1 MDEGPHMTYATLMVH
16 LCPGQTNTAVLASAR
31 HLADRFSAAVIGI
44 AATQP
49 MQMDMGD
56 GTTAVGVYA
65 LNRDE
70 IDGEVRALEVE
81 FRKAL
86 GAAVPDLRWRS
97 ASLLSSLPA
106 FLAREARSADLLLT
120 AIDASSYFDNMRRVD
135 TGDLILQA
143 GRPVLLVPAATQP
156 CRLERVMVAWKDTRE
171 TRRAVVDALPLLR
184 TATHVSLVEIRDG
197 KDGRAESEARLA
209 DVVAWLKHHGVAVV
223 ECVSSPSSDDDATA
237 LFALGQDRGI
247 DLTVAGAYGH
257 SRMREWVLGGVTRD
271 LLVRAD
277 RCSLVSH

>member
-1 MDEGPHMTYATLMVH
+1 MTYATLIVH
-16 LCPGQTNTAVLASAR
+16 LRPGRSNTAVLASAR
-31 HLADRFSAAVIGI
+31 QLADRFGAAVIGI

-70 IDGEVRALEVE
+70 IEGEVRALEVE
-81 FRKAL
+81 FRRAL

-106 FLAREARSADLLLT
+106 YLAREARSADLLLT

-135 TGDLILQA
+135 TGDLIMQA
-143 GRPVLLVPAATQP
+143 GRPVLLVPAATEP
-156 CRLERVMVAWKDTRE
+156 SRLERVMVAWKDSRE
-171 TRRAVVDALPLLR
+171 TRRAVADALPLLR

-197 KDGRAESEARLA
+197 KDGRPEGEARLA
-209 DVVAWLKHHGVAVV
+209 DVVAWLTRHGVVVV
-223 ECVSSPSSDDDATA
+223 ECVSSPSSGDDATA

-271 LLVRAD
+271 LLVSAD
-277 RCSLVSH
+277 CCSFVSH

>member
-1 MDEGPHMTYATLMVH
+1 MTYATLIVH
-16 LCPGQTNTAVLASAR
+16 LRPGRSNTAVLASAR
-31 HLADRFSAAVIGI
+31 QLADRFGAAVIGI

-70 IDGEVRALEVE
+70 IEGEVRALEVE
-81 FRKAL
+81 FRRAL

-106 FLAREARSADLLLT
+106 YLAREARSADLLLT

-135 TGDLILQA
+135 TGDLIMQA
-143 GRPVLLVPAATQP
+143 GRPVLLVPAATEP
-156 CRLERVMVAWKDTRE
+156 SRLERVMVAWKDSRE
-171 TRRAVVDALPLLR
+171 TRRAVADALPLLR

-197 KDGRAESEARLA
+197 KDGRPEGEARLA
-209 DVVAWLKHHGVAVV
+209 DVVAWLTRHGVAVV
-223 ECVSSPSSDDDATA
+223 ECVSSPSSGDDATA

-271 LLVRAD
+271 LLVSAD
-277 RCSLVSH
+277 CCSFVSH

>member
-1 MDEGPHMTYATLMVH
+1 MTYATLMVH
-16 LCPGQTNTAVLASAR
+16 LRPGQSNTAVLASAR
-31 HLADRFSAAVIGI
+31 QLADRFGAAVIGI

-70 IDGEVRALEVE
+70 IEGEVRALEVE

-106 FLAREARSADLLLT
+106 YLAREARSADLLLT

-135 TGDLILQA
+135 TGDLIMQA
-143 GRPVLLVPAATQP
+143 GRPVLLVPAATEP
-156 CRLERVMVAWKDTRE
+156 RRLERVMVAWKDTRE

-184 TATHVSLVEIRDG
+184 TATQVSLVEIRDG
-197 KDGRAESEARLA
+197 KDGRPECEARLA
-209 DVVAWLKHHGVAVV
+209 DVVAWLKRHGVAVV
-223 ECVSSPSSDDDATA
+223 ECVSSPSSGDDATA

-271 LLVRAD
+271 LLVSTD

>member
-1 MDEGPHMTYATLMVH
+1 MTYATLIVH
-16 LCPGQTNTAVLASAR
+16 LRPGRSNTAVLASAR
-31 HLADRFSAAVIGI
+31 QLADRFGAAVIGI

-70 IDGEVRALEVE
+70 IEGEVRALEVE
-81 FRKAL
+81 FRRAL

-106 FLAREARSADLLLT
+106 YLAREARSADLLLT

-135 TGDLILQA
+135 TGDLIMQA
-143 GRPVLLVPAATQP
+143 GRPVLLVPAATEP
-156 CRLERVMVAWKDTRE
+156 SRLERVMVAWKDSRE
-171 TRRAVVDALPLLR
+171 TRRAVADALPLLR

-197 KDGRAESEARLA
+197 KDGRPEGEARLA
-209 DVVAWLKHHGVAVV
+209 DVVAWLTRHGVAVV
-223 ECVSSPSSDDDATA
+223 ECVSSPSSGDDATA

-271 LLVRAD
+271 LLVSAD
-277 RCSLVSH
+277 RCSFVSH

>member
-1 MDEGPHMTYATLMVH
+1 MTYATLMVH
-16 LCPGQTNTAVLASAR
+16 LRPGQSNTAVLASAR
-31 HLADRFSAAVIGI
+31 QLADRFGAAVIGI

-70 IDGEVRALEVE
+70 IEGEVRALEVE
-81 FRKAL
+81 FRRAL

-106 FLAREARSADLLLT
+106 YLAREARSADLLLT

-135 TGDLILQA
+135 TGDLIMQA
-143 GRPVLLVPAATQP
+143 GRPVLLVPAATEP
-156 CRLERVMVAWKDTRE
+156 SRLERVMVAWKDSRE
-171 TRRAVVDALPLLR
+171 TRRAVADALPLLR

-197 KDGRAESEARLA
+197 KDGRPEGEARLA
-209 DVVAWLKHHGVAVV
+209 DVVAWLTRHGVAVV
-223 ECVSSPSSDDDATA
+223 ECVSSPSSGDDATA

-271 LLVRAD
+271 LLVSAA
-277 RCSLVSH
+277 RCSCVSP